1 MAAKVHVQQAHN
13 GEAVIEAG
21 AGPGQ
26 ADEKIDIKVANNGP
40 PT

>member
-13 GEAVIEAG
+13 GEALIEAG
-21 AGPGQ
+21 AGPSQ
-26 ADEKIDIKVANNGP
+26 ADEKVDVKISTNGP